1 MNYLFIFIHS
11 KSDPTF
17 FESDPDLDKKKITT
31 TRTAFFCE
39 KEKRE
44 KEERVKVVVIAVLP
58 QEGPLITGEEK
69 IYASGD
75 ILGLNCTSG
84 KSHPASTFKWFING
98 KQVREWRKLGREE
111 TVETGIP
118 RLPFRIGRGG
128 GGGRRERGRVERE
141 LHSLPRSKVIDR
153 LWRGESVQRI
163 DEA

>member
-1 MNYLFIFIHS
+1 M
-11 KSDPTF
+11 
-17 FESDPDLDKKKITT
+17 
-31 TRTAFFCE
+31 
-39 KEKRE
+39 
-44 KEERVKVVVIAVLP
+44 IAVLP

-98 KQVREWRKLGREE
+98 KQVR
-111 TVETGIP
+111 
-118 RLPFRIGRGG
+118 
-128 GGGRRERGRVERE
+128 GRRELGGRKRWKRVFPFVLEGERK